1 LNVTARGRLR
11 RNAGERTRERILDAA
26 EEIFVRFGYE
36 GARMDQI
43 AEAAGVRKANIYY
56 YFPGKDE
63 LYRALVDRTL
73 AALTSGI
80 HDFLGLPAAS
90 PWDQVDGFLDMFF
103 RLVERYRG
111 LIGLA
116 YGEIL
121 HPPREA
127 HGAAMGELI
136 AQIEEMGARMIADG
150 IAAGVYRVVD
160 PVQTIVTLEG
170 AIFHW
175 FLTSDDRIRAL
186 TGRGKFD
193 PANLAERRRHLS
205 DLFRRLLAPDA

>member
-1 LNVTARGRLR
+1 MTVRGRLR
-11 RNAGERTRERILDAA
+11 RSAGERTRERILDAA
-26 EEIFVRFGYE
+26 EEMFVRYGYE

-43 AEAAGVRKANIYY
+43 AQAAGVRKANIYY

-73 AALTSGI
+73 GALMSGI
-80 HDFLGLPAAS
+80 RDFLATPAAS
-90 PWDQVDGFLDMFF
+90 PWEQADQFLDMFF

-127 HGAAMGELI
+127 LAGTMRDLVD
-136 AQIEEMGARMIADG
+136 QIEATGVRLISEG
-150 IAAGVYRVVD
+150 ISRGEFRAVD
-160 PVQTIVTLEG
+160 PIQTIVTLEG
-170 AIFHW
+170 AIFQW
-175 FLTSDDRIRAL
+175 FLTPEDRIVAR

-193 PANLAERRRHLS
+193 PANLADRRRHLL
-205 DLFRRLLAPDA
+205 DLFRRLLSPAE